1 MSKNKLI
8 AAAYVAV
15 LITLSIADLFWLFGA
30 IVLVSFVILERGR
43 RKVIFFRSF
52 FAVVFFSG
60 FTLLG
65 AVASSMFFGADIE
78 PLHVLILF
86 CRSFAS
92 VFLTLSLVD
101 RIGIFNIFSA
111 KNELSIFFVMLFSKI
126 ESLKKEMN
134 EFSEAA
140 RSRGL
145 RMDSMKESIGLLSII
160 VTALLLRSLEGF
172 RTSTEAL
179 KSRGQS
185 A

>member
-1 MSKNKLI
+1 
-8 AAAYVAV
+8 
-15 LITLSIADLFWLFGA
+15 
-30 IVLVSFVILERGR
+30 
-43 RKVIFFRSF
+43 
-52 FAVVFFSG
+52 
-60 FTLLG
+60 
-65 AVASSMFFGADIE
+65 
-78 PLHVLILF
+78 
-86 CRSFAS
+86 
-92 VFLTLSLVD
+92 LTLSLVD

-140 RSRGL
+140 ISRGL